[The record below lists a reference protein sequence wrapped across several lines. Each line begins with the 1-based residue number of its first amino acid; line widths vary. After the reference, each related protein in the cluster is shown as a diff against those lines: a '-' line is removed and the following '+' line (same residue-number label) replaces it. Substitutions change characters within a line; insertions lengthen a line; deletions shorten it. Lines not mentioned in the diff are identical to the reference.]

1 MKHKNEIIRTSSTY
15 GLVKAIKA
23 LKTVTR
29 IRMINLLIIKECCVC
44 EVSQALQISQTAASR
59 NLNILLDAGFIK
71 MRKEG
76 LKSIYSLDKNG
87 MPDCLSK
94 LTKVV
99 KLAQNGK
106 GAYSAADRTP
116 ILPETR
122 KRGLNC

>member
-29 IRMINLLIIKECCVC
+29 IRMINLLIIRECCVC

-59 NLNILLDAGFIK
+59 NLSILLDAGFIK

-76 LKSIYSLDKNG
+76 LSQFTL
-87 MPDCLSK
+87 
-94 LTKVV
+94 
-99 KLAQNGK
+99 
-106 GAYSAADRTP
+106 
-116 ILPETR
+116 
-122 KRGLNC
+122 